1 MQVKDNKETV
11 YGKIFN
17 YISDINTFAYNDM
30 FLLSNQVL
38 SKNPFTNEYIRN
50 YLNKKNI
57 VPLKVIS
64 IIKKL
69 FRYYIRSLLI
79 YVKYLLEK
87 LAFLLSQQRYKP
99 NSNSDNL
106 IVIDTF
112 FLVEK
117 ILNDKNYKD
126 DYDLEGIFENTNPLS
141 SAGKVGESPSPSSP
155 LGDVD
160 PRDPGVDISMF
171 TEKKK
176 VWQQMI
182 K

>member
-1 MQVKDNKETV
+1 MKRSEFKKIIKESIREVLVDDGLLSSMIKEAMAPT
-11 YGKIFN
+11 ILSS
-17 YISDINTFAYNDM
+17 IQASAM
-30 FLLSNQVL
+30 LSNQNDQYDSEEEEGVIL
-38 SKNPFTNEYIRN
+38 EAERIKESVERQQRKLMETR
-50 YLNKKNI
+50 
-57 VPLKVIS
+57 KVILDAIGKGS
-64 IIKKL
+64 
-69 FRYYIRSLLI
+69 
-79 YVKYLLEK
+79 
-87 LAFLLSQQRYKP
+87 
-99 NSNSDNL
+99 
-106 IVIDTF
+106 
-112 FLVEK
+112 
-117 ILNDKNYKD
+117 YKD